1 MKTLRPFGVT
11 FTPKPGTPK
20 SQWTTADR
28 GVGNASIAL
37 FVNLMRGI
45 AGTCLAVLPSTHI
58 GSTANEM
65 TGPKVIRDP
74 RWRKQN
80 QCVMN
85 RQQSTS
91 TSGKDESENLWFET
105 RRFATLLTVRIGSID
120 LILRSARRARLEGE
134 VVHSAIL
141 ALC

>member
-65 TGPKVIRDP
+65 AGPKVIRDP

-91 TSGKDESENLWFET
+91 ISGKDEPENHGIAFT
-105 RRFATLLTVRIGSID
+105 RY
-120 LILRSARRARLEGE
+120 LIPIRGASDSWGFPNQRC
-134 VVHSAIL
+134 S
-141 ALC
+141 